1 MYTIMILK
9 YKNGDDKS
17 KVEIQSDIKC
27 VTVIWNNKKTIV
39 DSGSYEF

>member
-17 KVEIQSDIKC
+17 KVEIPSDIKC
-27 VTVIWNNKKTIV
+27 AHV
-39 DSGSYEF
+39 Y